1 MTRTT
6 RSRRWYTGLVVISK
20 TALTTFSTFNNHRL
34 RAFVPFVGALLL
46 GSIVLWLI
54 NAIAPLAPFVY
65 SLF

>member
-1 MTRTT
+1 MMRTRH
-6 RSRRWYTGLVVISK
+6 WYTGLVVITK
-20 TALTTFSTFNNHRL
+20 TAFTTFSTFSRHRMK
-34 RAFVPFVGALLL
+34 AFVPFVGALLL